1 MVSKKAV
8 QPRVRE
14 NRYKKKQK
22 RSYSGVA
29 SAFRVILLG
38 LCGAVGIFFL
48 SIVFVFGHDWATQCD
63 YLRAQS
69 VKVEGCS
76 YLTEREVRQAA
87 GITEGVNILSVNLA
101 RARLRVM
108 SMGWVA
114 EAEIRREFPD
124 FMIIRIREHKP
135 VAVIN
140 LGKPFLVNDKAEI
153 FKEADAG
160 QFAQLPVI
168 RGVNYADWQSPG
180 KEKTS
185 VGSSVMSLL
194 RVCQKHNSVFGDQGI
209 AEITVDPDLGL
220 AVLPRLLPVEQLQ
233 MGYGDYEKKIGRLEK
248 VLSHLKTSEPAL
260 VLEKIDLRN
269 PDRIVARP
277 LVNEE
282 SFNTRRKEA

>member
-1 MVSKKAV
+1 MKSKKTV

-14 NRYKKKQK
+14 NRYKKKQE
-22 RSYSGVA
+22 RNYSGMA
-29 SAFRVILLG
+29 SAFRVISLG
-38 LCGAVGIFFL
+38 LCGAAAIFFL

-63 YLRAQS
+63 YFRAQS

-76 YLTEREVRQAA
+76 YLTAREVRQAA

-101 RARLRVM
+101 RARLRLM

-114 EAEIRREFPD
+114 EAEIRREFPG
-124 FMIIRIREHKP
+124 FMIIRIKEHKP
-135 VAVIN
+135 AAVIN

-160 QFAQLPVI
+160 QFDHLPVI
-168 RGVNYADWQSPG
+168 KGVDYSDWQSAEGENNSPG
-180 KEKTS
+180 A
-185 VGSSVMSLL
+185 SVMSLL
-194 RVCQKHNSVFGDQGI
+194 KVCRRHNSIFGNQGI

-220 AVLPRLLPVEQLQ
+220 AVLPKKLPVRQLQ

-248 VLSHLKTSEPAL
+248 IFSHIKNTEPSL

-282 SFNTRRKEA
+282 SFNTRQKEA